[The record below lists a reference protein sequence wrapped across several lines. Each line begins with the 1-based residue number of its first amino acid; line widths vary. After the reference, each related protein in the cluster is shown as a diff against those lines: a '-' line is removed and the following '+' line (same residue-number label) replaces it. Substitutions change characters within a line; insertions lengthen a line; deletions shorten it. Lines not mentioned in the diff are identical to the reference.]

1 MLNQLIL
8 FFLVLTCLES
18 LSGGTCLICF
28 AEFFELLSRAQSSR
42 ANDQR
47 GLLSKEDLVLPDFLR
62 LTPPTSSCS
71 ISSDLA
77 CSTPD
82 SLKQSRENGVS
93 SRGPLTSSLRSESLD
108 SSLSSSA
115 NGHSGTR
122 RCLMPPPR
130 HPTFGTHLSPIPRPL
145 DTRPSLRTVE
155 EDTHTDLTLVGE
167 GDISSPNSTLLPPS
181 PSPMPSFESSLP
193 EANFTPPPPCS
204 QSQDGGGEGKSTS
217 GISSV

>member
-1 MLNQLIL
+1 MLNPTNHFPSICLQSEE
-8 FFLVLTCLES
+8 TCLAY
-18 LSGGTCLICF
+18 F
-28 AEFFELLSRAQSSR
+28 PEFFELLSRAQSTR

-47 GLLSKEDLVLPDFLR
+47 GLLSKEDLVLPEFLR

-82 SLKQSRENGVS
+82 SHKQNRENSVS
-93 SRGPLTSSLRSESLD
+93 SRGPITSSQRSESLD

-115 NGHSGTR
+115 NGLSGNR
-122 RCLMPPPR
+122 RCLLPPPR
-130 HPTFGTHLSPIPRPL
+130 YPTFGTHLSPISRPS
-145 DTRPSLRTVE
+145 DTRTSLRTVE
-155 EDTHTDLTLVGE
+155 EDAHTDLTLVGE

-204 QSQDGGGEGKSTS
+204 KPQDTGGDGKSSS
-217 GISSV
+217 GISKV